1 MNYLEQI
8 KFDDLIGT
16 KFEIEL
22 GSMTTCKIWDKE
34 SFIKEIKNVIQHNL
48 FDSEFYYN
56 WTNNKEEYIYIFN
69 RDTSNPFL
77 NNINKTIN
85 EMFVLNN
92 GTYTN
97 KKLVFNL
104 NNYSGNWVDNWFKT
118 NESISNSLKQEYYD
132 YRYKY
137 ASVNLNK

>member
-1 MNYLEQI
+1 MEKKQI

-22 GSMTTCKIWDKE
+22 GSMTTYKRWDKE
-34 SFIKEIKNVIQHNL
+34 SFIKEIKSVVQHNL

-69 RDTSNPFL
+69 RDTSNPLL

-85 EMFVLNN
+85 EMFILKN
-92 GTYTN
+92 GTYY

-104 NNYSGNWVDNWFKT
+104 DNYLGWIDNWFKT
-118 NESISNSLKQEYYD
+118 NESISNSLRQEYYD

-137 ASVNLNK
+137 ASVNLN